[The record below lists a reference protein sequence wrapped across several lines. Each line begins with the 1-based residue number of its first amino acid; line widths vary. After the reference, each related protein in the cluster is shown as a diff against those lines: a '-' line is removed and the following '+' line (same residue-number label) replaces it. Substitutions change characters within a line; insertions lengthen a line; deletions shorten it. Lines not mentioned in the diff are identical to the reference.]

1 MVAGL
6 AVAVLL
12 VWPQEYG
19 TPAAAGSTAAG
30 STAAGSSAAGAA
42 SAPAPVVESLRAATS
57 PSDWSPP
64 APTTVGTPS
73 SVRAQPVVA
82 LRTVSALTSDGI
94 PAVAF
99 TAYTRAAAAVP
110 AACHLRW
117 SLLAAIGRVESDH
130 GRFGGAAL
138 LTDGLSAPP
147 VIGLPLNGAGTA
159 LVADTDHGRLDGD
172 PFYDHAVG
180 PMQFIPS
187 TWARYASDGN
197 GDGRADPFNVYDAA
211 LAAARYLCAAGGDL
225 GGELGQAR
233 AVLAYN
239 HSASYVATVLTLAAT
254 YAGSPPPRLAGL
266 PSTPPTAPP
275 ANPAPPPAIG
285 VAAAAHLPTGS
296 ATTAR
301 SSTTG
306 STTTATSTTAA
317 LSAATA
323 TGTGTTTASSTT
335 AGSTT
340 ASSTTAASS
349 TASSTTATSTTATST
364 TAASGTA
371 SSSTAGSTTATS
383 TTAASSTASSTTATS
398 TTATSTTATSTT
410 ATSTT
415 AAPTTAAPTTTAPT
429 TTAPTTTA
437 PTTAAPTTATS
448 STSSSTT
455 AASTTSS
462 TATLATT
469 SCQAPPSRATVDVV
483 NETGRAAVGTDV
495 AAHLTAA
502 GVLVGT
508 VTSVAGSTATAIEYP
523 AAQLEQARSLAAALH
538 APAYLHAAGV
548 AHITVVLRAD
558 DMGPLVTAVD
568 ALPAATCGH

>member
-64 APTTVGTPS
+64 APTTVGTTS

-364 TAASGTA
+364 TA
-371 SSSTAGSTTATS
+371 
-383 TTAASSTASSTTATS
+383 
-398 TTATSTTATSTT
+398 TSTT

-462 TATLATT
+462 TPTPATT

>member
-64 APTTVGTPS
+64 APTTVGTTS

-340 ASSTTAASS
+340 ASSTTAAS
-349 TASSTTATSTTATST
+349 
-364 TAASGTA
+364 GTA
-371 SSSTAGSTTATS
+371 SSSTAGST
-383 TTAASSTASSTTATS
+383 TASSTTATS

-429 TTAPTTTA
+429 TTAPTTAA

-462 TATLATT
+462 TPTPATT

-483 NETGRAAVGTDV
+483 NETGRATVGTDV

>member
-19 TPAAAGSTAAG
+19 TPAAAG

-64 APTTVGTPS
+64 APTTVGTTS
-73 SVRAQPVVA
+73 SVLAQPVVA

-110 AACHLRW
+110 ADCHLRW

-340 ASSTTAASS
+340 ASSTTAAS
-349 TASSTTATSTTATST
+349 
-364 TAASGTA
+364 GTA

-429 TTAPTTTA
+429 TTAPTT
-437 PTTAAPTTATS
+437 AAPTTATS

-462 TATLATT
+462 TPTPATT

>member
-1 MVAGL
+1 MPDRRRPRWRSVVPMVAGL

-30 STAAGSSAAGAA
+30 STVAGSSAAGAA

-364 TAASGTA
+364 TA
-371 SSSTAGSTTATS
+371 
-383 TTAASSTASSTTATS
+383 TS
-398 TTATSTTATSTT
+398 TTATSTTA
-410 ATSTT
+410 
-415 AAPTTAAPTTTAPT
+415 
-429 TTAPTTTA
+429 A

-462 TATLATT
+462 TPTPATT